1 MCGATSDVGFVPIAD
16 IDRYA
21 VILETIGH
29 AGARHVE
36 VVRLRDAANDVVERH
51 LNWERQLTAVNVVSF
66 RLYSLVRSPS
76 SSRS

>member
-1 MCGATSDVGFVPIAD
+1 MTISLSVPKAD

-21 VILETIGH
+21 EILETIGH

-51 LNWERQLTAVNVVSF
+51 LNWERQPPAVNIVSF
-66 RLYSLVRSPS
+66 RLYSVVRSPS
-76 SSRS
+76 SSRL